1 MDVRQHF
8 KQNSRDRPATC
19 HYESNAMMRNQV
31 NRRRFLGNTASL
43 VGAGYWLSSQ
53 SQLAFSASPNE
64 RVNIASIGVGGKG
77 SSDTDDAAK
86 FGQIVAICDIDDQRL
101 KEKASKFPD
110 AKPFHDFRELLSEM
124 GDKVDAVTVSTADHT
139 HAAASVRAMRLGK
152 HVYCQK
158 PLTHS
163 VSEARLVRE
172 TARKHNVVTQMG
184 NQGTA
189 HDGFRAGVE
198 MIRSGAIGD
207 VREVHVWTNRPY
219 SDWKAG
225 KMYWK
230 QSPQIISRP
239 KETPPIPEHI
249 SWDLWLG
256 PAPERAYNPAYH
268 PHDWRGWW
276 DFGTGALGDMACHT
290 ANLPFM
296 GLQLGLPTRVSAIS
310 SEVNSETYPA
320 WATITYDFPARGDLP
335 PVKLVWYEGSENGKR
350 NLPELKLP
358 SDQIPTDSGSLL
370 VGEKGRLYSPGDS
383 GDQQQ
388 LDVSRQV
395 KTPEQSLE
403 RLGTDGGPDQNQKR
417 EWIRGIQSGAKPLS
431 NFDYASVLTESML
444 LGNVA
449 IRVGKTIEYD
459 GTKGEVTNLPE
470 AAKLIARSQRE
481 GWEL

>member
-1 MDVRQHF
+1 M
-8 KQNSRDRPATC
+8 NTC
-19 HYESNAMMRNQV
+19 I
-31 NRRRFLGNTASL
+31 NRRRFVANSTSL
-43 VGAGYWLSSQ
+43 LGAGFWLSSQ
-53 SQLAFSASPNE
+53 SQHALSASPNE
-64 RVNIASIGVGGKG
+64 RVSVASIGVGGKG
-77 SSDTDDAAK
+77 ASDTDDAAK

-101 KEKASKFPD
+101 QQKAQQYPD
-110 AKPFHDFRELLSEM
+110 AKKFHDFRELLREM

-163 VSEARLVRE
+163 VAEARLMRE
-172 TARKHNVVTQMG
+172 TAREHNVVTQMG

-198 MIRSGAIGD
+198 LIRSGAIGKI
-207 VREVHVWTNRPY
+207 REVHVWTNRPY

-230 QSPQIISRP
+230 QSPQLTARP
-239 KETPPIPEHI
+239 IEKPPIPPHI
-249 SWDLWLG
+249 DWDLWLG
-256 PAPERAYNPAYH
+256 PAPARPYNPAYH

-296 GLQLGLPTRVSAIS
+296 GLRLGLPTRVSAIS

-320 WATITYDFPARGDLP
+320 WATITYEFPARGDLP
-335 PVKLVWYEGSENGKR
+335 PVKLVWYEGSNNGKR
-350 NLPELKLP
+350 NLPELNLK
-358 SDQIPTDSGSLL
+358 DGQVPTDSGSLL
-370 VGEKGRLYSPGDS
+370 VGDQGRIYSPGDS

-388 LDVSRQV
+388 LDIDGV
-395 KTPEQSLE
+395 KTPEQTIE
-403 RLGTDGGPDQNQKR
+403 RLGNDGGPDQNQKR
-417 EWIRGIQSGAKPLS
+417 EWIRGIQGGAKPLS

-449 IRVGKTIEYD
+449 VRLGKSIEYN
-459 GTKGEVTNLPE
+459 GSKGEVTNLPE
-470 AAKLIARSQRE
+470 ASRLISIPSRS

>member
-1 MDVRQHF
+1 M
-8 KQNSRDRPATC
+8 T
-19 HYESNAMMRNQV
+19 RNI
-31 NRRRFLGNTASL
+31 NRRNFVQHTAAI
-43 VGAGYWLSSQ
+43 AGTGFWLSSQ
-53 SQLAFSASPNE
+53 TDVALSASPNE

-77 SSDTDDAAK
+77 SSDCDDAGK
-86 FGQIVAICDIDDQRL
+86 FGQIVAICDIDDHRL
-101 KEKASKFPD
+101 KQKSQRFPD
-110 AKPFHDFRELLSEM
+110 AKMFHDFRELLREM

-163 VSEARLVRE
+163 VSEARLMRE
-172 TARKHNVVTQMG
+172 TARKHKVVTQMG

-198 MIRSGAIGD
+198 LIRSGAIGD
-207 VREVHVWTNRPY
+207 VHEVHVWTNRPY

-230 QSPQIISRP
+230 QSPQLTARP
-239 KETPPIPEHI
+239 KETPPVPEHI

-256 PAPERAYNPAYH
+256 PVPTRPYHPAYH

-296 GLQLGLPTRVSAIS
+296 GLQLGLPSRVSAVS

-320 WATITYDFPARGDLP
+320 WATITYEFPARGDLP

-350 NLPELKLP
+350 NLPEQTIP
-358 SDQIPTDSGSLL
+358 GDQVPTDSGCLL

-388 LDVSRQV
+388 LEVKGQV
-395 KTPEQSLE
+395 KTPEQTLL
-403 RLGTDGGPDQNQKR
+403 RLGSDGGPDQNQKR
-417 EWIRGIQSGAKPLS
+417 EWIRGIQGGAKPLS
-431 NFDYASVLTESML
+431 NFDYASVLTEAML

-449 IRVGKTIEYD
+449 VRLGKPIEYD
-459 GTKGEVTNLPE
+459 GAKGKVSNLAD
-470 AAKLIARSQRE
+470 AAKFVARTPRD

>member
-1 MDVRQHF
+1 MFNRINRRQF
-8 KQNSRDRPATC
+8 V
-19 HYESNAMMRNQV
+19 SNAAA
-31 NRRRFLGNTASL
+31 LA
-43 VGAGYWLSSQ
+43 GAGLWWSSQ
-53 SQLAFSASPNE
+53 PNSALGSSPNAK
-64 RVNIASIGVGGKG
+64 VNIASIGVGGKG
-77 SSDTDDAAK
+77 SSDCDDAGK

-101 KEKASKFPD
+101 KQKAQKFPD
-110 AKPFHDFRELLSEM
+110 AKMFHDFRELLSEM

-139 HAAASVRAMRLGK
+139 HAAAGVRAMRLGK

-163 VSEARLVRE
+163 VAEARLMRE

-198 MIRSGAIGD
+198 LIRSGAIGD
-207 VREVHVWTNRPY
+207 VHEVHVWTNRPY
-219 SDWKAG
+219 SDWAAG

-230 QSPQIISRP
+230 QAPQLTGRP
-239 KETPPIPEHI
+239 KETPPVPEHI
-249 SWDLWLG
+249 KWDLWLG
-256 PAPERAYNPAYH
+256 PAPARPYNPAYH

-296 GLQLGLPTRVSAIS
+296 ALQLGLPTRVSAES

-320 WATITYDFPARGDLP
+320 WATITYEFPARGNQP
-335 PVKLVWYEGSENGKR
+335 PVKLVWYEGSEDGKR
-350 NLPELKLP
+350 NLPKQKIP
-358 SDQIPTDSGSLL
+358 GDQVPTDSGCLL
-370 VGEKGRLYSPGDS
+370 VGKKGRLYSPGDS

-388 LDVSRQV
+388 LEVKDQA
-395 KTPEQSLE
+395 KTPERTIP
-403 RLGTDGGPDQNQKR
+403 RLGNEGGPDQNQKR
-417 EWIRGIQSGAKPLS
+417 EWIEAIQGGSKPLS

-449 IRVGKTIEYD
+449 IRTGKSIDYD
-459 GTKGEVTNLPE
+459 GEKGQVTNLS
-470 AAKLIARSQRE
+470 AAKKLINIPSRD
-481 GWEL
+481 GWAL